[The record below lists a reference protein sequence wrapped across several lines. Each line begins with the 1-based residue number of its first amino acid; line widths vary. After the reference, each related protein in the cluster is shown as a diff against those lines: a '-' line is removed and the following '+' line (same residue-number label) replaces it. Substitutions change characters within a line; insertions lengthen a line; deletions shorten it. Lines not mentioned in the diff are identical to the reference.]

1 MSDTTTTPVRGPHLN
16 NTLTN
21 VLALCV
27 LIFNATIIVMC
38 LWKGAPDNSLH
49 QSGMSWAFG
58 VSALILTGYG
68 IGSVTPALVEL
79 FTKR

>member
-1 MSDTTTTPVRGPHLN
+1 MSDTTVTRVAPHLN
-16 NTLTN
+16 NTLSN

-27 LIFNATIIVMC
+27 LLFNATIIVMC
-38 LWKGAPDNSLH
+38 LWHGDPANSLH

-68 IGSVTPALVEL
+68 IGAVTPTLVEM
-79 FTKR
+79 FSKR